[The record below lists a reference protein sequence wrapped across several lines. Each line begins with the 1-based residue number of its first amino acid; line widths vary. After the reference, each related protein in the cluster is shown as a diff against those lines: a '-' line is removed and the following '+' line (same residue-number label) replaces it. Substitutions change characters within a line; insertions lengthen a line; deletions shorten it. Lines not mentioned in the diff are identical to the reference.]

1 MNDFELMDVKA
12 AADYL
17 RLSKSSVY
25 KLINQKVNTLPHIR
39 LGSRVVFTKEF
50 LNEYIQ
56 KNIVKN
62 G

>member
-1 MNDFELMDVKA
+1 MDVKA

-25 KLINQKVNTLPHIR
+25 KLINQKINTLPHIR
-39 LGSRVVFTKEF
+39 LGSTIKFTKQG
-50 LNEYIQ
+50 LNEYILR
-56 KNIVKN
+56 NSIN

>member
-17 RLSKSSVY
+17 RLSKSSIY
-25 KLINQKVNTLPHIR
+25 KLINQKVNSLPHIR
-39 LGSRVVFTKEF
+39 FGSRVVFTKEF
-50 LNEYIQ
+50 LNEYIRR
-56 KNIVKN
+56 NIIKN

>member
-1 MNDFELMDVKA
+1 VNDFELMDVKA

-25 KLINQKVNTLPHIR
+25 KLINQKINTLPHIR
-39 LGSRVVFTKEF
+39 LGSTIKFTKQG
-50 LNEYIQ
+50 LNEYILR
-56 KNIVKN
+56 NSIN

>member
-1 MNDFELMDVKA
+1 MNDFELIDVKA

-25 KLINQKVNTLPHIR
+25 KLINRKINTLPHIR
-39 LGSRVVFTKEF
+39 LGSTIKLTKQG

-56 KNIVKN
+56 RNTIN
-62 G
+62 

>member
-1 MNDFELMDVKA
+1 MDVKA

-25 KLINQKVNTLPHIR
+25 KLANQKVNPLPHIR
-39 LGSRVVFTKEF
+39 LGSRIVFTKQF

-56 KNIVKN
+56 KHIVKN